1 MQKHKLLELQKIIE
15 ERIGSLVEEVEIATN
30 VKFNPLY
37 IVDRKDEIESLRWT
51 TRIIWWILDRAIDGL
66 QQLGLCKIQLELED
80 TKKFE
85 NMLYDKIQELEIEL
99 EDSNTD
105 REREIVSNGIDT
117 LKCVLDHLFNLKYG
131 EKERAMEIAEA
142 NDNFQQANR
151 LRKQLIKIQD
161 VESEISAYTA
171 EITNRSIN

>member
-1 MQKHKLLELQKIIE
+1 MLSTET
-15 ERIGSLVEEVEIATN
+15 A
-30 VKFNPLY
+30 
-37 IVDRKDEIESLRWT
+37 
-51 TRIIWWILDRAIDGL
+51 
-66 QQLGLCKIQLELED
+66 QLGLCNIQLELED

-105 REREIVSNGIDT
+105 REREIVINGIDT

-151 LRKQLIKIQD
+151 LRKTANQD
-161 VESEISAYTA
+161 PRWESEISAQ
-171 EITNRSIN
+171 IQN